1 MTPKTEIILDMLTNT
16 SVSILKKQYFDID
29 GERFYTN
36 NIRNAY
42 ENSPSGRTLIKES
55 LPEGYYKAVI
65 AVWGDTPTV
74 DYPIEESEETNE

>member
-1 MTPKTEIILDMLTNT
+1 MELKEKITLDMLTNT

-42 ENSPSGRTLIKES
+42 ENSPSGRALIKES
-55 LPEGYYKAVI
+55 LPDDYYKAVI
-65 AVWGDTPTV
+65 AVWGDNPTV
-74 DYPIEESEETNE
+74 DDPIEESEEIE

>member
-16 SVSILKKQYFDID
+16 SVSVLKKQYFDID
-29 GERFYTN
+29 GERFYTS

-42 ENSPSGRTLIKES
+42 ENSPSGRTLIKEF
-55 LPEGYYKAVI
+55 LPDDYYKAVI

-74 DYPIEESEETNE
+74 NDHNESEGT

>member
-1 MTPKTEIILDMLTNT
+1 MELKEKIILDMLTNT

-42 ENSPSGRTLIKES
+42 ENSPSGRALIKES
-55 LPEGYYKAVI
+55 LPDDYYKAVI
-65 AVWGDTPTV
+65 AVWGDNPTV
-74 DYPIEESEETNE
+74 DDPIEESEEIE